1 MVLMRVDLIYH
12 METFRDVI
20 ANTAQVLTARDHFE
34 YLTSILLFNPQKNYE
49 IRNTIILILYIKIL
63 RLKELLLA

>member
-12 METFRDVI
+12 LEIFRDVI
-20 ANTAQVLTARDHFE
+20 ANIVQVLTARDHFE
-34 YLTSILLFNPQKNYE
+34 YLMSILLFNPQKNYE

-63 RLKELLLA
+63 RLKELLLV